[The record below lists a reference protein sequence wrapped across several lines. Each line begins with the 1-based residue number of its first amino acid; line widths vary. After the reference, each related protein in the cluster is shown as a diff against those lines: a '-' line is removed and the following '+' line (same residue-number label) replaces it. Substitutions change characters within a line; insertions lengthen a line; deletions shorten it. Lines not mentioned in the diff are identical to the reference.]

1 MKTIRFK
8 GFPPEG
14 VAFMRDLKK
23 NNNREWFQ
31 PRLETYKEKVRAP
44 MLDLV
49 SALHAAML
57 RFAPAYVG
65 EPAKCLYRVYRDV
78 RFSKDKTP
86 YKTRADALFWRTSL
100 AKDAGAAFYIAVSPE
115 EVTVCGGLYMATPAV
130 LLAVRQ
136 HIAANPAKFRDTFE
150 SKTVRR
156 LMGKLSGEPMT
167 RVPKGFS
174 VDDPAA
180 ELLKYK
186 RYVLCSTLSPDIIT
200 SPRLF
205 REIIARIEAMTP
217 FIEFLDA
224 PLVKRP
230 SISGPQAARL

>member
-1 MKTIRFK
+1 MKTAAFK

-14 VAFMRDLKK
+14 VAFMRALGK

-31 PRLETYKEKVRAP
+31 PRLETYKEQVRTP

-49 SALHAAML
+49 SALHVAML

-86 YKTRADALFWRTSL
+86 YKTRADALFWRNSL
-100 AKDAGAAFYIAVSPE
+100 GKDTGAAFYIAVSPE
-115 EVTVCGGLYMATPAV
+115 EVSVCGGLYMPTPAV

-136 HIAANPAKFRDTFE
+136 HILANSSLFRSTFE
-150 SKTVRR
+150 SKPVRR
-156 LMGKLSGEPMT
+156 LMGELTGQRTT
-167 RVPKGFS
+167 RVPKGFCAE
-174 VDDPAA
+174 DPAA

-186 RYVLCSTLSPDIIT
+186 RYVLNSTLSPEIIT
-200 SPRLF
+200 GPSLF
-205 REIIARIEAMTP
+205 REIVKRFEAMTP

-224 PLVKRP
+224 PLVRKSPAPRN
-230 SISGPQAARL
+230 

>member
-1 MKTIRFK
+1 MKTVVFK
-8 GFPPEG
+8 GFPAEG
-14 VAFMRDLKK
+14 VAFMRALKK

-57 RFAPAYVG
+57 QFAPSYVG

-86 YKTRADALFWRTSL
+86 YKTRADALFWRNSL
-100 AKDAGAAFYIAVSPE
+100 GKDTGAAFYIAISPE
-115 EVTVCGGLYMATPAV
+115 EVTVCGGLYMATPAA

-136 HIAANPAKFRDTFE
+136 HIAANPAQFRSTFE

-156 LMGKLSGEPMT
+156 LMGELTGEPMK
-167 RVPKGFS
+167 RVPKGFCAE
-174 VDDPAA
+174 DPAA
-180 ELLKYK
+180 ELLKHK

-200 SPRLF
+200 GPRLF
-205 REIIARIEAMTP
+205 REIAARLEAMTP

-224 PLVKRP
+224 PLVKKTP
-230 SISGPQAARL
+230 AARN